1 MILRQSGG
9 SVTNCNEKTCN
20 RYLLT
25 YTKNTREG
33 RIEAFYRRL
42 IVPPAQEIF
51 FPVNRPLTEDLLKIH
66 HRYEERFVSQP
77 KNSLIDLISNI
88 ERHLSPF
95 ELYFVSLKKRT
106 LCCQLRRKYWIVGIF
121 QLFKNFK
128 NICIPIF

>member
-1 MILRQSGG
+1 M
-9 SVTNCNEKTCN
+9 TNCNKKTCN
-20 RYLLT
+20 GDPLPPHLY
-25 YTKNTREG
+25 KKHTRRKKRG
-33 RIEAFYRRL
+33 LYRRQ

-51 FPVNRPLTEDLLKIH
+51 FPVNRPLTEDLLNIH

-95 ELYFVSLKKRT
+95 ELYYVSLKKRT
-106 LCCQLRRKYWIVGIF
+106 LCCQLRRKYWIAGIF

-128 NICIPIF
+128 DICIPIF